1 MEGVDFSDDD
11 LEVTTLLAAQAA
23 VAIGNARRIER
34 DVLAR
39 VVSAQEVERR
49 RLARELHD
57 GTGQALTSFLLGL
70 SAVEHADSLE
80 SVRRAVAPLRELVVA
95 TLQDVRRL
103 SVELRPKALDDFGL
117 GPALRRLGQS
127 VRETTGVDVQV
138 EERLGAER
146 LPADVETAVYRIVQ
160 EALANALR
168 HADAERVSIVATRRA
183 GSISLV
189 IEDDGRGFD
198 AMAPADGTGLSGMR
212 ERVSLLDGLLRLDS
226 SPGAGTTLVVDLPLP
241 TVTQP

>member
-1 MEGVDFSDDD
+1 MR
-11 LEVTTLLAAQAA
+11 AASSAMS
-23 VAIGNARRIER
+23 
-34 DVLAR
+34 LAR

-80 SVRRAVAPLRELVVA
+80 SVSAPLHRCVSSLS
-95 TLQDVRRL
+95 RRSRMSAGSRSSSGRRRSTT
-103 SVELRPKALDDFGL
+103 SVSGRRSAASGSRCGRRP
-117 GPALRRLGQS
+117 
-127 VRETTGVDVQV
+127 GVDVQV

-198 AMAPADGTGLSGMR
+198 PRLLPTAWVSSGMR

-241 TVTQP
+241 TVAQP